1 MFVHVEVAPGLHVQR
16 HAAVVDDLFEHVV
29 QKTQPRRDP
38 AAGRPASVEVEA
50 HGDPRLARF
59 APYLDPPLSA
69 ADVLG
74 DLLPRV
80 GDERAGLRGPRFA
93 QQPFALPARGEQDA
107 PRPEVAG
114 QQYIGRAVADDV
126 ARGQVVS
133 AAEVVAEQARAGLS
147 RGGSVALERAVDQ
160 LVGEFD
166 PFAAER
172 REHLFVCGQER
183 RFGKGVGSQ
192 PVLVRGQHQLEI
204 EPGEGLQRRDGA
216 GYELQLP
223 EAVDLLVRGFG
234 DDRAVAVDEE
244 GFFHGL
250 KFLTVS
256 MSRAFSPGVPT
267 VMRRHPAHPGMRERL
282 RTMMPAPIR
291 VS

>member
-1 MFVHVEVAPGLHVQR
+1 M
-16 HAAVVDDLFEHVV
+16 
-29 QKTQPRRDP
+29 
-38 AAGRPASVEVEA
+38 
-50 HGDPRLARF
+50 
-59 APYLDPPLSA
+59 
-69 ADVLG
+69 
-74 DLLPRV
+74 
-80 GDERAGLRGPRFA
+80 
-93 QQPFALPARGEQDA
+93 
-107 PRPEVAG
+107 
-114 QQYIGRAVADDV
+114 
-126 ARGQVVS
+126 
-133 AAEVVAEQARAGLS
+133 
-147 RGGSVALERAVDQ
+147 
-160 LVGEFD
+160 
-166 PFAAER
+166 
-172 REHLFVCGQER
+172 CGQER

-192 PVLVRGQHQLEI
+192 PVLIRGQHQLEI

-256 MSRAFSPGVPT
+256 MSRAFSLGVPT